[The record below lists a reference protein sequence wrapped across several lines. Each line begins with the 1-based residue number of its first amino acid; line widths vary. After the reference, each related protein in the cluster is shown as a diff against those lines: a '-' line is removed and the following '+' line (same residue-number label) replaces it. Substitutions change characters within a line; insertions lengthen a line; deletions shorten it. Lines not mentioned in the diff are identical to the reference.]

1 MILSL
6 IMMEGIIGMREEENC
21 SIVGLRLLTIH
32 IIRKRVQERVQER
45 VRRGIREGV
54 HEGVL

>member
-6 IMMEGIIGMREEENC
+6 IIMEGIIGMREEENC

-32 IIRKRVQERVQER
+32 IIRKRVQERVR
-45 VRRGIREGV
+45 KGIREGV